1 VKDSHNLPLILEKRP
16 YRFIMTESTQ
26 IEFTPEALGQ
36 LQLLRGSILDF
47 KAILEALPETERS
60 PDLNQQ
66 FNQFRLETRAL
77 LGDSLSEE
85 VPRAITGDVTTDR
98 KISLVVIFGVILAL
112 TGLGINTVILEDVL
126 VNSLGCCISSG
137 GMLLVIGGFVV
148 LSLKHAKARIST
160 VADLSQLNDLLLLQI
175 DHRLK
180 MAGVVR
186 ERYPTS
192 YPE

>member
-1 VKDSHNLPLILEKRP
+1 MN
-16 YRFIMTESTQ
+16 ESTQ
-26 IEFTPEALGQ
+26 IEFAPEALGQ

-47 KAILEALPETERS
+47 KAILEAMPETERS
-60 PDLNQQ
+60 SELNQQ
-66 FNQFRLETRAL
+66 FNQFRRETRTL
-77 LGDSLSEE
+77 LDDSFSED
-85 VPRAITGDVTTDR
+85 VPRAVTGDVATDR
-98 KISLVVIFGVILAL
+98 KIFLVVIFGVILAL
-112 TGLGINTVILEDVL
+112 AGLGLNAVILEDVL

-137 GMLLVIGGFVV
+137 GMLLVIGGFAG
-148 LSLKHAKARIST
+148 LSMRHARERIST
-160 VADLSQLNDLLLLQI
+160 VADLSQLSDLLLLQI